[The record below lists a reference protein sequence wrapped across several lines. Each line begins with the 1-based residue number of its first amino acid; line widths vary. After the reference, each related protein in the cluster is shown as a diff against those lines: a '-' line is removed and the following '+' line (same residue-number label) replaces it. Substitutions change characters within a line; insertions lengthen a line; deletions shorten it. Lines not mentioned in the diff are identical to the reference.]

1 MDYANRK
8 FLHHHNGVALVETPT
23 PGDVRP
29 GADETKPK
37 HTKNLAD
44 VNQHFTWPG
53 QLDPVRL
60 PSESAVVV

>member
-37 HTKNLAD
+37 HKKLGRRQSTLYMAWS
-44 VNQHFTWPG
+44 VGPG
-53 QLDPVRL
+53 
-60 PSESAVVV
+60 STSI